1 MFTVIWHTVLHL
13 QRDRHEHH
21 IFCGV
26 RHVVQDAGASSALD
40 YPTLTLTG
48 TQSLAEVL
56 SVEIL
61 KVVDVVLLH
70 RVLY

>member
-1 MFTVIWHTVLHL
+1 MPPQPLT
-13 QRDRHEHH
+13 
-21 IFCGV
+21 
-26 RHVVQDAGASSALD
+26 D

-48 TQSLAEVL
+48 TQSLAQVL

>member
-1 MFTVIWHTVLHL
+1 MSI
-13 QRDRHEHH
+13 
-21 IFCGV
+21 IFSVGYETWF
-26 RHVVQDAGASSALD
+26 RTPMPPQPLTD